1 MNARL
6 INEDNV
12 IPFLA
17 STVIP
22 KGLDEKL
29 LAQFNDPTPEDVEDY
44 GHLVGKVFAALK
56 KLEEADSGQQ
66 APPRLTPSVWGWR
79 LHPWRLTPGAQP

>member
-1 MNARL
+1 MPSSQKVNARL

-29 LAQFNDPTPEDVEDY
+29 LAQFNDPTPEDVEDS
-44 GHLVGKVFAALK
+44 H
-56 KLEEADSGQQ
+56 Q
-66 APPRLTPSVWGWR
+66 
-79 LHPWRLTPGAQP
+79 